1 MYRYTKSVHTM
12 ANLIGFRH
20 NLNTA
25 NEAAAMTKRAGASSI
40 GGNGTLICPILLNV
54 LLAGAAIA
62 QEAQKSADFVSN
74 FAQAESATDAVDAA
88 ISQIFDT
95 RWGTRGGDYVLREDG
110 VVAPE
115 KTPKK
120 DRQAATHIGAL
131 KRAYTTE
138 GGTTDDTIMGNLPT
152 GQITQ
157 NVLANADQDS
167 TPSVQ
172 ACGPSPLSPSEIKKL
187 VVDAARRH
195 KVDEVFATA
204 IAWAE
209 SGFDQTRNSDK
220 GARGPMQ
227 LMPAIAERFQ
237 VEDIC
242 DPEQNIEGGM
252 KYLRVLLDEFQ
263 NPLLVAAAY
272 NSGEQR
278 IYEYGGIPPF
288 RETVGYVAKVVNY
301 QLGLPMP
308 AAKAKPKASGT
319 IADGGENGDVGVIAV
334 KKTGKFV
341 SGVMHF

>member
-1 MYRYTKSVHTM
+1 
-12 ANLIGFRH
+12 
-20 NLNTA
+20 
-25 NEAAAMTKRAGASSI
+25 MTKRAGTSSI
-40 GGNGTLICPILLNV
+40 AGSGALICSTLLNV
-54 LLAGAAIA
+54 LATGAATA
-62 QEAQKSADFVSN
+62 QEAQKSANFVNIS
-74 FAQAESATDAVDAA
+74 AQTESVNDAA
-88 ISQIFDT
+88 ISRIFDS
-95 RWGTRGGDYVLREDG
+95 RWSLSGGHYVVSEDG
-110 VVAPE
+110 VVTQE
-115 KTPKK
+115 KTAKK
-120 DRQAATHIGAL
+120 GRRADTHIGTL
-131 KRAYTTE
+131 KGAYTTE
-138 GGTTDDTIMGNLPT
+138 DDTPENTTVDKIPT

-157 NVLANADQDS
+157 NGLENAAQDS
-167 TPSVQ
+167 TAGVQ

-242 DPEQNIEGGM
+242 DPQQNIEGGM

-278 IYEYGGIPPF
+278 IYAYGGIPPF

-308 AAKAKPKASGT
+308 AARAKPNASGT
-319 IADGGENGDVGVIAV
+319 TTIAGGGEDGDVGVIAV

-341 SGVMHF
+341 GGVMHF

>member
-1 MYRYTKSVHTM
+1 
-12 ANLIGFRH
+12 
-20 NLNTA
+20 
-25 NEAAAMTKRAGASSI
+25 MTKRARTSSI
-40 GGNGTLICPILLNV
+40 GGNGTLICSTLLNV
-54 LLAGAAIA
+54 LVAGAAMA
-62 QEAQKSADFVSN
+62 QEAQKSANLVND
-74 FAQAESATDAVDAA
+74 FAQTESVNDAA
-88 ISQIFDT
+88 ISEIFDS
-95 RWGTRGGDYVLREDG
+95 RWSQSSGHYVLSEDG

-115 KTPKK
+115 KTAKK
-120 DRQAATHIGAL
+120 DQQADIHVGTL
-131 KRAYTTE
+131 KEAYTTE
-138 GGTTDDTIMGNLPT
+138 DVTAENTIMGKIPT
-152 GQITQ
+152 GQITR
-157 NVLANADQDS
+157 NGLENPALDS
-167 TPSVQ
+167 TGSVQ

-187 VVDAARRH
+187 VVDTARRH

-204 IAWAE
+204 IVWAE

-242 DPEQNIEGGM
+242 DPQQNIEGGM

-278 IYEYGGIPPF
+278 IYAYGGIPPF

-308 AAKAKPKASGT
+308 AARGKPNASGT
-319 IADGGENGDVGVIAV
+319 TTIAGGGEDGDVGVIAV

-341 SGVMHF
+341 GGVMHF

>member
-1 MYRYTKSVHTM
+1 MICSTL
-12 ANLIGFRH
+12 LIVLVAG
-20 NLNTA
+20 TA
-25 NEAAAMTKRAGASSI
+25 T
-40 GGNGTLICPILLNV
+40 
-54 LLAGAAIA
+54 A
-62 QEAQKSADFVSN
+62 QEAQNSANLASD
-74 FAQAESATDAVDAA
+74 FAQAESANDTA
-88 ISQIFDT
+88 ISEIFDS
-95 RWGTRGGDYVLREDG
+95 RWSQSGGHYVLSEDG

-115 KTPKK
+115 KTAKK
-120 DRQAATHIGAL
+120 DQQADTHIDTL
-131 KRAYTTE
+131 KPAYTTE
-138 GGTTDDTIMGNLPT
+138 DATADNTILGKLTT
-152 GQITQ
+152 GQIAQ
-157 NVLANADQDS
+157 NDVENATQDS
-167 TPSVQ
+167 TASVQ

-242 DPEQNIEGGM
+242 DPQQNIEGGM

-278 IYEYGGIPPF
+278 IYSYGGIPPF
-288 RETVGYVAKVVNY
+288 RETIGYVAKVVNY

-308 AAKAKPKASGT
+308 AARVKPNASGT
-319 IADGGENGDVGVIAV
+319 TTIAGGDEDVDVGVIAV

-341 SGVMHF
+341 GGVMHF